1 MHLWCIKISLGHVF
15 YKLNV
20 ILKDRSSSLD
30 YLSLLHHVHVPHAHA
45 NMFISFDGSPS
56 PAGIVCVCVC
66 GGGITITGIPGDFKQ
81 INCTEQLL
89 FLTTPTTRVANKN
102 NEDFA
107 NLQFANLS

>member
-1 MHLWCIKISLGHVF
+1 MI
-15 YKLNV
+15 
-20 ILKDRSSSLD
+20 
-30 YLSLLHHVHVPHAHA
+30 
-45 NMFISFDGSPS
+45 
-56 PAGIVCVCVC
+56 
-66 GGGITITGIPGDFKQ
+66 GIPGDFDQ